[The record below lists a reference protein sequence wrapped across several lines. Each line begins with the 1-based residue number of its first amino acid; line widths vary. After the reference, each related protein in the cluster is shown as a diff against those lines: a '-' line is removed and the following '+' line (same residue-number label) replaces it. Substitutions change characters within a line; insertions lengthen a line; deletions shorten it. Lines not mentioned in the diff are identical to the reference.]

1 MTGESTRPVSPVI
14 IGGVRIALG
23 LFQTLYSLARL
34 IPASDRIVFLSRQS
48 DTATP
53 DIVAVRDRLTAD
65 NPKRRVTVLARKLKS
80 DTDVFYGLHLLRQV
94 WHLAHSRHIVLD
106 SYSFLTSN
114 LTLAA
119 GTSVTQMWHAIGSF
133 KKFGW
138 DDIPSDNARRRQL
151 ATVLRMHAGN
161 TRVVASSDK
170 AADNFASAFNVD
182 RDRVVVSPLPRVD
195 AIVDAQRNDETRRR
209 VREAQLPDLSA
220 RALLIAPTL
229 HSELEDRT
237 NGIVDGIRATADK
250 AGWTVWESYH
260 PVTDPTPRRWTTA
273 DLLAGADAFVT
284 ASSTETL
291 GLVALEAMASG
302 VPVLTSNATSLP
314 EVVGDAGLMVDPD
327 DVGGMCDSLALLLE
341 DEATSQRMAELGV
354 ARAQTFSWDRC
365 AQETLGVY
373 QHVAR
378 QRGLV

>member
-1 MTGESTRPVSPVI
+1 MTRESTRPVSPVI
-14 IGGVRIALG
+14 IGGVRVALG

-34 IPASDRIVFLSRQS
+34 IPASDRIVFLSRQAN
-48 DTATP
+48 TATP

-94 WHLAHSRHIVLD
+94 WHLAHSRNIVLD

-138 DDIPSDNARRRQL
+138 DDIPSENARRRQL

-161 TRVVASSDK
+161 TRVVASSEK
-170 AADNFASAFNVD
+170 AADNFASAFNVE

-209 VREAQLPDLSA
+209 VREARLPDLSA

-237 NGIVDGIRATADK
+237 NGIVDGIRATGDK

-260 PVTDPTPRRWTTA
+260 PVTDQTPRRWTTA
-273 DLLAGADAFVT
+273 ELLAGADAFVT
-284 ASSTETL
+284 DRSSMIYEAGLLGIPGFLWAPSHVRDALLAESYPTADELLPLMVESTEDL
-291 GLVALEAMASG
+291 FAALTD
-302 VPVLTSNATSLP
+302 PVRRGAAAEFARRYVDVSDESATSR
-314 EVVGDAGLMVDPD
+314 
-327 DVGGMCDSLALLLE
+327 LAKVII
-341 DEATSQRMAELGV
+341 S
-354 ARAQTFSWDRC
+354 S
-365 AQETLGVY
+365 
-373 QHVAR
+373 
-378 QRGLV
+378 